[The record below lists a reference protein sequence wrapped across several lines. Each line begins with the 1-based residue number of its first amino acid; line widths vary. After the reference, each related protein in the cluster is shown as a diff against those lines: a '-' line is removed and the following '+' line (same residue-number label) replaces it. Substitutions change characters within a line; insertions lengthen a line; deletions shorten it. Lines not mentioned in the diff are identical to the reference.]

1 MVGPDWGDFQ
11 AAKPGLWG
19 WRWAKRSPRWEEAS
33 TVGVCRRGGAP
44 RREEEDLSSGDLR
57 AEDGPACVGRA
68 RARTGRRQQSNF
80 CRSHGAGTAAT
91 PAGFQGAGNLSS
103 RVGEGGSGN
112 CCLSKAALKNY

>member
-19 WRWAKRSPRWEEAS
+19 WRWAKRSPRLEEAS
-33 TVGVCRRGGAP
+33 TVGVCRWGGAP

-80 CRSHGAGTAAT
+80 CRSMG
-91 PAGFQGAGNLSS
+91 PEAGNLSS